1 MAKCAENICMG
12 VGGKQPTQ
20 KKKKWGGGQNAP
32 EGYLQGSEA
41 IKHMEGKKSGGEG
54 QKNICEAGA
63 KRLS

>member
-32 EGYLQGSEA
+32 GYLQGSEA
-41 IKHMEGKKSGGEG
+41 IKHMEEKKSGGEG